1 VLPGA
6 PGSLVGNIVDPC
18 PKGTMELFAAVAFAV
33 ALLLIATEWIHRT
46 LIVMLGAALFVL
58 SGVLDQEEAF
68 AAIDL
73 ATLGLLV
80 AMMVIVGIIER
91 TGIFEYLAL
100 VSLRVTQGRPFR
112 VVLVISGLT
121 AILSAFL
128 DNLTTVLL
136 VAPLV
141 VATAARLGMR
151 PMPLLILMIL
161 ASNIGGTATLVGDPP
176 NIMIAGATGLS
187 FNAFLVNLA
196 PVAAVTLVVV
206 TLSSYLVARRSF
218 ARTSD
223 ADVVIQD
230 LLADVELATGR
241 ELWLPLATLGLVMVG
256 FVLHAPLH
264 LEPATV
270 ALAGAALLLFLRGAD
285 TMERSFDAVDWTTLF
300 FFAGLFVMVG
310 GLEAQGVLEDVAD
323 WTRDVT
329 GGDRTTELLGILGI
343 SAVGSA
349 LVDNIP
355 FTAAMIPVVDQLN
368 PGDDDSYWWALAL
381 GACFGGNATIIAAAA
396 NVATQGVAE
405 RHGIHIRFVDFLKWG
420 LPATAASIAIAAA
433 YLLAFHT

>member
-1 VLPGA
+1 
-6 PGSLVGNIVDPC
+6 
-18 PKGTMELFAAVAFAV
+18 MELFAIVAFVV
-33 ALLLIATEWIHRT
+33 ALFLIATEWFHRT
-46 LIVMLGAALFVL
+46 LIVMFGAAAFVL
-58 SGVLDQEEAF
+58 IGVLDQEEAF

-80 AMMVIVGIIER
+80 AMMIIVGIIER

-100 VSLRVTQGRPFR
+100 VSLRLSRGRPFR

-121 AILSAFL
+121 AVLSAFL

-136 VAPLV
+136 IAPLV
-141 VATAARLGMR
+141 IATSARLQMR

-187 FNAFLVNLA
+187 FNAFIVNLA
-196 PVAAVTLVVV
+196 PVAGLTLVVV
-206 TLSSYLVARRSF
+206 TLLAYLVARKSF
-218 ARTSD
+218 VRASD
-223 ADVVIQD
+223 EDVLIED
-230 LLADVELATGR
+230 LLKDVELATGR
-241 ELWLPLATLGLVMVG
+241 ELWMPLGVLGLVMVG

-270 ALAGAALLLFLRGAD
+270 ALAGAALLLFLRGVD
-285 TMERSFDAVDWTTLF
+285 TMESSFDAVDWTTLF
-300 FFAGLFVMVG
+300 FFTGLFVMVG
-310 GLEAQGVLEDVAD
+310 GLQNQGVLTDVAN

-329 GGDRTTELLGILGI
+329 GGNRTAELLGILGI

-368 PGDDDSYWWALAL
+368 PGHDDSYWWSLAL

-405 RHGIHIRFVDFLKWG
+405 RHGIHIRFMDFLKWG
-420 LPATAASIAIAAA
+420 VPATIVSIGIAACF
-433 YLLAFHT
+433 LLLFHT

>member
-1 VLPGA
+1 
-6 PGSLVGNIVDPC
+6 
-18 PKGTMELFAAVAFAV
+18 MELFATVAFLL
-33 ALLLIATEWIHRT
+33 ALLLVATEWIHRT

-58 SGVLDQEEAF
+58 AGVLDQEAAF

-80 AMMVIVGIIER
+80 AMMVIVAIIER
-91 TGIFEYLAL
+91 TGIFEYLAI
-100 VSLRVTQGRPFR
+100 VSLKLSRGRPFR
-112 VVLVISGLT
+112 VVVTIAVLT
-121 AILSAFL
+121 AVLSAFL

-136 VAPLV
+136 MAPLV
-141 VATAARLGMR
+141 IATSVRLDMR
-151 PMPLLILMIL
+151 PMPLLILMVL

-187 FNAFLVNLA
+187 FNAFIVNLA
-196 PVAAVTLVVV
+196 PVAATTLVVV
-206 TLSSYLVARRSF
+206 TLVLYAFARRSF
-218 ARTSD
+218 ARTGG
-223 ADVVIQD
+223 DVQIDD
-230 LLADVELATGR
+230 LLEEVELATGR
-241 ELWLPLATLGLVMVG
+241 ELWLPLGILGLVMVG

-285 TMERSFDAVDWTTLF
+285 QLEPSLDAVDWTTLF

-310 GLEAQGVLEDVAD
+310 GLEAQGVLEDVAT

-329 GGDRTTELLGILGI
+329 GGDRTAELLGILGI
-343 SAVGSA
+343 AAAGSAV
-349 LVDNIP
+349 VDNIP
-355 FTAAMIPVVDQLN
+355 FTAAMIPVVETLN
-368 PGDDDSYWWALAL
+368 TGDDDSYWWALAL

-405 RHGIHIRFVDFLKWG
+405 RHGIHISFLDFLKWG
-420 LPATAASIAIAAA
+420 LPTTILSIAIAASF
-433 YLLAFHT
+433 LLAFHV

>member
-1 VLPGA
+1 
-6 PGSLVGNIVDPC
+6 
-18 PKGTMELFAAVAFAV
+18 MELFATIAFV
-33 ALLLIATEWIHRT
+33 LALVLIATEWIHRT
-46 LIVMLGAALFVL
+46 LIVMLGAAAFVL
-58 SGVLDQEEAF
+58 IGVIDQEAAF
-68 AAIDL
+68 DAIDL

-100 VSLRVTQGRPFR
+100 MSLRISGGRPFR
-112 VVLVISGLT
+112 VVLVVSLLT

-136 VAPLV
+136 MAPLV
-141 VATAARLGMR
+141 IATAARLRMR

-187 FNAFLVNLA
+187 FNAFLFNLA
-196 PVAAVTLVVV
+196 PVAIATLLVV
-206 TLSSYLVARRSF
+206 TLLAYLVARPSF
-218 ARTSD
+218 ARESD
-223 ADVVIQD
+223 EPVVIED
-230 LLADVELATGR
+230 LLEDVDLATGR
-241 ELWLPLATLGLVMVG
+241 DLWLPLGVLGAVTVG

-270 ALAGAALLLFLRGAD
+270 ALAGAALLLFLRGAE
-285 TMERSFDAVDWTTLF
+285 TMEESLNAVDWTTLF
-300 FFAGLFVMVG
+300 FFAGLFVLVG
-310 GLEAQGVLEDVAD
+310 GLEAQGVLEDVAN
-323 WTRDVT
+323 WTRDAT
-329 GGDRTTELLGILGI
+329 GGDRTAELLGILGI

-368 PGDDDSYWWALAL
+368 PGHDDSYWWALSL
-381 GACFGGNATIIAAAA
+381 GACFGGNSTIIAAAA
-396 NVATQGVAE
+396 NVATQGVAA
-405 RHGIHIRFVDFLKWG
+405 RHGIHIGFVDFLKWG
-420 LPATAASIAIAAA
+420 LPATLVSIAIAAGF
-433 YLLAFHT
+433 LLLFHA

>member
-1 VLPGA
+1 
-6 PGSLVGNIVDPC
+6 
-18 PKGTMELFAAVAFAV
+18 MELFATAAFV
-33 ALLLIATEWIHRT
+33 LALFLIATEWIHRT
-46 LIVMLGAALFVL
+46 LIVMLGGAVFVL
-58 SGVLDQEEAF
+58 LGVLDQEHAF

-100 VSLRVTQGRPFR
+100 VSLRISRGRPFG

-121 AILSAFL
+121 ALLSAFL

-136 VAPLV
+136 IAPLV
-141 VATAARLGMR
+141 IATAARLQMR
-151 PMPLLILMIL
+151 PMPLLILMII

-196 PVAAVTLVVV
+196 PVAFATLVVV
-206 TLSSYLVARRSF
+206 TLLAYAVARSSF
-218 ARTSD
+218 VRASD
-223 ADVVIQD
+223 EDVVIAD
-230 LLADVELATGR
+230 LLKDVELATGR
-241 ELWLPLATLGLVMVG
+241 ELWLPLGTLALVMVG
-256 FVLHAPLH
+256 FILHAPLH

-270 ALAGAALLLFLRGAD
+270 ALTGAAVLLLLRGAD
-285 TMERSFDAVDWTTLF
+285 TLEDSFDAVDWTTLF

-310 GLEAQGVLEDVAD
+310 GLEAQGVLEDVAN

-329 GGDRTTELLGILGI
+329 GGDRTAELLGILGI

-368 PGDDDSYWWALAL
+368 PGEDDSYWWALAL

-420 LPATAASIAIAAA
+420 LPATIVSIGIAAGF
-433 YLLAFHT
+433 LLLFHA

>member
-1 VLPGA
+1 
-6 PGSLVGNIVDPC
+6 
-18 PKGTMELFAAVAFAV
+18 MELFAAAAFV
-33 ALLLIATEWIHRT
+33 LALLLIATEWVHRT
-46 LIVMLGAALFVL
+46 LIVMLGAAVFVL
-58 SGVLDQEEAF
+58 SGVLDQERAFEAV
-68 AAIDL
+68 DL

-100 VSLRVTQGRPFR
+100 ASLRFTRGRPFR
-112 VVLVISGLT
+112 VVVAVAALT
-121 AILSAFL
+121 GVLSAFL

-141 VATAARLGMR
+141 IATAARLGMR
-151 PMPLLILMIL
+151 AMPLLILMVI
-161 ASNIGGTATLVGDPP
+161 ASNLGGTATLVGDPP

-196 PVAAVTLVVV
+196 PVAFLTLAVV
-206 TLSSYLVARRSF
+206 TLGTYALSRRSF
-218 ARTSD
+218 ARDHDEDIHIT
-223 ADVVIQD
+223 D

-241 ELWLPLATLGLVMVG
+241 ELWLPLGVLGAVMVG

-270 ALAGAALLLFLRGAD
+270 ALAGAAVLLLLRGAD
-285 TMERSFDAVDWTTLF
+285 TMEASFDAVDWTTLF

-310 GLEAQGVLEDVAD
+310 GLEAQGVLEDVAA
-323 WTRDVT
+323 WTRDLT
-329 GGDRTTELLGILGI
+329 GGNRTAELLGILGI
-343 SAVGSA
+343 SAIGSGV
-349 LVDNIP
+349 VDNIP

-368 PGDDDSYWWALAL
+368 PGHDDSYWWALAL
-381 GACFGGNATIIAAAA
+381 GACFGGNMTLIAAAA

-405 RHGIHIRFVDFLKWG
+405 RHGIHIRFLDFLRWG
-420 LPATAASIAIAAA
+420 LPATAVSIAIAAGF
-433 YLLAFHT
+433 LLLFHT